1 MIVVLDGAH
10 LTCEQVHRAA
20 HGSGILMGSTQHA
33 EVAWRTAGSLTGPVY
48 GQTTGVGANKD
59 IQVEASGL
67 DLLRSHAGGAGPLIE
82 ESRARATLVVRLNQ
96 LLTGGSGLDP
106 ALLPALASA
115 VNRGLTPPIRTYGA
129 IGTGDLTALATTAL
143 CLLGELPWTPSA
155 GGGHAR
161 SADATP
167 RLTPA
172 SGNAPRS
179 EPISDD
185 APRFALAS
193 GDALPFISSGAA
205 TLADAALACHRL
217 RLLLTAATA
226 VAAHSF
232 RAVDASLEP
241 LAQAVQRRPNQA
253 AVAAGLRALV
263 GATSPRRIQ
272 DPYGYRAF
280 PQVHGAV
287 LDALDYAEQAVTEDL
302 NTAPENPLIADGR
315 AWHNGNFHSARVALA
330 LDALRA
336 ALVQT
341 ATLSATRLTTLTDPA
356 HTGLLPFLAERP
368 GLSGVMILEYVAH
381 SALAALRQLAVPV
394 TLGTGVLSL
403 GTEDHASFTP
413 QAARSTLAATEP
425 FEIILA
431 CELVAAVRALRQRGL
446 PCDIPLDPAMT
457 DRPLDGDIDAARG
470 LLPGLAL
477 HRPPRPRVEAVE
489 IAAGSADRTARAEL
503 RSLDD
508 TAAAGVAVGRGH
520 DHPDGG
526 ADDAVDVP
534 VDRGEPGSE
543 QTRHGMVVVAHHGH
557 VGGDPE
563 SLLVRRRVHPV
574 GDRVAEAEEGPVP
587 VAEQPTGDLRGGRQR
602 LGSGDH
608 LDVQPQPPAL
618 GEDVHVRGPVGSAGH
633 GRGE

>member
-1 MIVVLDGAH
+1 MVVVLDGAH

-20 HGSGILMGSTQHA
+20 HGSGILMGSTERA
-33 EVAWRTAGSLTGPVY
+33 EAAWRTAGSLVGPVY

-59 IQVEASGL
+59 VPVEASGL

-96 LLTGGSGLDP
+96 LLAGGSGLDP
-106 ALLPALASA
+106 ALLPVLASA
-115 VNRGLTPPIRTYGA
+115 VNHGLTPPIRGYGA

-143 CLLGELPWTPSA
+143 CLLGELPWTPSLHD
-155 GGGHAR
+155 GHAR
-161 SADATP
+161 DADDVP
-167 RLTPA
+167 
-172 SGNAPRS
+172 G
-179 EPISDD
+179 
-185 APRFALAS
+185 FALTS

-217 RLLLTAATA
+217 RLLLTATTA

-232 RAVDASLEP
+232 RAIDASLEP

-263 GATSPRRIQ
+263 GATSPRHVQ

-287 LDALDYAEQAVTEDL
+287 LDILDHAERAVTEEL
-302 NTAPENPLIADGR
+302 NAAPENPLIADGR
-315 AWHNGNFHSARVALA
+315 AWHNGNFHSAQVALA

-381 SALAALRQLAVPV
+381 SALAALRQLASPV

-413 QAARSTLAATEP
+413 QAARSALAAVEP

-446 PCDIPLDPAMT
+446 PCGLPLDPAMA

-470 LLPGLAL
+470 LLSGLARRCPSRL
-477 HRPPRPRVEAVE
+477 QADGG
-489 IAAGSADRTARAEL
+489 AGSADRTTLAEL
-503 RSLDD
+503 WSLDH

-520 DHPDGG
+520 DHADGR

-534 VDRGEPGSE
+534 VDRGEPGGE
-543 QTRHGMVVVAHHGH
+543 QARHGMVVVAHHGH

-563 SLLVRRRVHPV
+563 PLLPRRRVDPV
-574 GDRVAEAEEGPVP
+574 GDRVGEAEEDPVP
-587 VAEQPTGDLRGGRQR
+587 VDEHLAGDLRGGRQR
-602 LGSGDH
+602 LGRGDR

-618 GEDVHVRGPVGSAGH
+618 GEEVHVGGPVGSAGH
-633 GRGE
+633 GRREEDETPVTPVA